1 VELPKEIIEALGDGQ
16 PDDYVIDLNPGTIS
30 DRFRAL
36 KKRLDISIRFHDLRG
51 YCASIMA
58 ALGIADTY
66 AQRRGGWSSS
76 GVLKSIYQNV
86 ITEHEK
92 QFSAQLNEHFSSLLK
107 KYD

>member
-1 VELPKEIIEALGDGQ
+1 
-16 PDDYVIDLNPGTIS
+16 
-30 DRFRAL
+30 
-36 KKRLDISIRFHDLRG
+36 
-51 YCASIMA
+51 MA

-92 QFSAQLNEHFSSLLK
+92 QFSAQLNEHFSGLLK